1 MGKLPMEGIRI
12 ADFTWWLAG
21 TNATRILANY
31 GAEVIKIESSAHM
44 DTARNVN
51 PALPAKPGTGV
62 SSGYNVLNP
71 SKLAINL
78 NLKHPKGI
86 ELVKRLIAV
95 SDIVSDNMSGGATE
109 RLGLGYDELVKIKP
123 DIIVINMPVMGPGGP
138 HSHWTGQGDQ
148 ITAAAGLWHMTGYPD
163 KLGVGPGSVL
173 TDWSGVPYHATTAM
187 LAALHYRNR
196 TGKGQ
201 HIVLSQYEAAIDS
214 LGTAILDYTVNG
226 RVQSRTG
233 NRSPYGAPHGVYQCQ
248 GEDRWCAIDVS
259 SDEQWQGLCRA
270 MGDPEWSRTGV
281 FTTVLGR
288 MENVDELDSLIE
300 EWTSDRTAED
310 VTKRLQGHGVPAGTV
325 QNGRDLL
332 ENDPQ
337 LKARDYFVSL
347 RYPEGGE
354 MYVGADSFTLSE
366 TPGRPRMHAPLWGEH
381 NEHVFR
387 EILKLSA
394 DEYAEYELDGVFQ

>member
-31 GAEVIKIESSAHM
+31 GAEVIKIESNAHL
-44 DTARNVN
+44 DTARNIN
-51 PALPAKPGTGV
+51 PTLPAKPSTGV
-62 SSGYNVLNP
+62 SANFNVLNP

-78 NLKHPKGI
+78 NLKHPKGL

-109 RLGLGYDELVKIKP
+109 RLGLGYEELVKVKP

-138 HSHWTGQGDQ
+138 HSHWTAQGDQ
-148 ITAAAGLWHMTGYPD
+148 ITAAAGLWHVTGYPD
-163 KLGVGPGSVL
+163 SLGVGPGSVL
-173 TDWSGVPYHATTAM
+173 TDWSGVPYHAATAM

-201 HIVLSQYEAAIDS
+201 HIVLSQYETAICS
-214 LGTAILDYTVNG
+214 LGTAILDHTVNG
-226 RVQSRTG
+226 RVQTRTG
-233 NRSPYGAPHGVYQCQ
+233 NRSPYGAPHGVYRCQ
-248 GEDRWCAIDVS
+248 GEDRWCAIAVFTDR
-259 SDEQWQGLCRA
+259 EWQGLCRA

-281 FTTVLGR
+281 FGTLLGR
-288 MENVDELDSLIE
+288 MENLDELDRLVE
-300 EWTSDRTAED
+300 EWTSERSAEE
-310 VTKRLQGHGVPAGTV
+310 VMKTLQEQGVAAGVV

-337 LKARDYFVSL
+337 LKARDYFVTL

-354 MYVGADSFTLSE
+354 LFVGADSFKLSV
-366 TPGRPRMHAPLWGEH
+366 TPGRPRMHAPLRGEH
-381 NEHVFR
+381 NEYVFR
-387 EILKLSA
+387 ELLGLSEE
-394 DEYAEYELDGVFQ
+394 EYAEYERDGVFQ